1 MKPKWFRAAAVAAAV
16 LVLIPVTRFAASAE
30 DRQSLDRYLDLFV
43 DVVALIRSDYVDE
56 VSLDK
61 LFSGALNGMLRS
73 LDPYSQFLD
82 ADAYTELKV
91 DTQGE
96 FGGLGLEISVKGGVL
111 HVIAPLD
118 GSPADEAG
126 LKAGDAIM
134 KIDDAPT
141 RDLTLSDAVKRLR
154 GAAGSQVRLT
164 VMREGENNLRE
175 FTVKRA
181 VINVK
186 SVKEAH
192 LTAGGAGYVRLTS
205 FQERSAED
213 LEEALRKLEGEGMAG
228 LVLDVRNNAGGLLN
242 AAVDVTGKFVPKGN
256 LVVSTRGRS
265 ASKVTK
271 FISKAKQPRRRYPL
285 VVLVNKGSASGS
297 EILAGAIQDY
307 GYGTIVGTKTFGKAS
322 VQTLIPLPDGTAI
335 RITTSKYYT
344 PKGRLLHELGVTPD
358 IVVEE
363 GSSAGG
369 KDPQLD
375 RAFQVLREKIA
386 QVSPP
391 KAA

>member
-1 MKPKWFRAAAVAAAV
+1 MKPKFFRAAAAAAAV
-16 LVLIPVTRFAASAE
+16 IVVLSAAGLARSAE

-43 DVVALIRSDYVDE
+43 DVVALIRSDYVDD

-61 LFSGALNGMLRS
+61 LFSGAMNGMLRS

-82 ADAYTELKV
+82 ADAYNELKV

-118 GSPADEAG
+118 GSPADQAG
-126 LKAGDAIM
+126 LKAGDTIM
-134 KIDDAPT
+134 KIDEATT
-141 RDLTLSDAVKRLR
+141 RDLSLGDAVKRLR
-154 GAAGSQVRLT
+154 GAPGSEVHLT
-164 VMREGENNLRE
+164 VMREGENNLHE

-181 VINVK
+181 VINVR
-186 SVKEAH
+186 SVKQAH
-192 LTAGGAGYVRLTS
+192 LLPGGAGYVRLTS

-213 LEEALRKLEGEGMAG
+213 LEEALKTLEREGMAG

-242 AAVDVTGKFVPKGN
+242 AAVDITGKFIPRGR
-256 LVVSTRGRS
+256 LVVSTRGRT
-265 ASKVTK
+265 AEKVTK
-271 FISKAKQPRRRYPL
+271 FISKAKQSRRRYPL

-307 GYGTIVGTKTFGKAS
+307 GYGTVVGTKTFGKAS

-344 PKGRLLHELGVTPD
+344 PKGRLLHEAGITPD
-358 IVVEE
+358 IVVEGE
-363 GSSAGG
+363 QSAEG

-375 RAFQVLREKIA
+375 RAVQVLREKIA
-386 QVSPP
+386 QLSPP